1 MRIVKKMIFI
11 AGALLLMATGSY
23 AADSIAP
30 NTEQTVT
37 SDVSFTK
44 VHDINVSVTPISNLV
59 AGRVGRDKE
68 VVAKIMVKS
77 TSDDLFAT
85 LMDGE
90 HLGPGD
96 TATTVAEKNDPS
108 NKLVVRFNSPNKH
121 GCQEH
126 WCSFPTNE
134 ELLITADKGQD
145 VVTGVYPMTLH
156 VALYQA

>member
-11 AGALLLMATGSY
+11 AGALVLMATGSY

-30 NTEQTVT
+30 NTGQTVT
-37 SDVSFTK
+37 SDVLFTK

-59 AGRVGRDKE
+59 AGQVGDKDKI
-68 VVAKIMVKS
+68 VAKVMVKS

-108 NKLVVRFNSPNKH
+108 KKLVVRYSSP
-121 GCQEH
+121 H
-126 WCSFPTNE
+126 WGGLPRI
-134 ELLITADKGQD
+134 L
-145 VVTGVYPMTLH
+145 V
-156 VALYQA
+156 

>member
-1 MRIVKKMIFI
+1 MKKMIFI

-59 AGRVGRDKE
+59 AGRVVRDKE
-68 VVAKIMVKS
+68 VAKIMVKS

-108 NKLVVRFNSPNKH
+108 NKLVVRFTSPH
-121 GCQEH
+121 LRGCQEH
-126 WCSFPTNE
+126 WCNFPTNE
-134 ELLITADKGQD
+134 ELLITADKNQD